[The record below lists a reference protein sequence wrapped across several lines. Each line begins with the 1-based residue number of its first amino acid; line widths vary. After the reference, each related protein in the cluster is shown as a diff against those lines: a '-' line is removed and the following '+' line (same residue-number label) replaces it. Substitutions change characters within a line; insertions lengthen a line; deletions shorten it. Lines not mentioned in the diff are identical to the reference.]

1 METIKNGKVV
11 SISYTLTNDNNDV
24 LDQSQPNQP
33 LEYLHGSYN
42 IIPGLEK
49 ELEGLKV
56 GDAKKVK
63 VAPADGYGEFDESLV
78 FAAPRQ
84 NFPADA
90 ELEVGMQFQT
100 MGDEQQPM
108 VIRIIELED
117 DKVVVDGNHP
127 LAGQTLFFDVKVEG
141 MRDASESEVAHGHI
155 HHGGGDHH

>member
-11 SISYTLTNDNNDV
+11 GISYTLTNDKKDV
-24 LDQSQPNQP
+24 LDQSQPGQP

-49 ELEGLKV
+49 ELEGLKI
-56 GDAKKVK
+56 GDAKLVE

-84 NFPADA
+84 NFPSDA

-100 MGDEQQPM
+100 MGDGQPM
-108 VIRIIELED
+108 VIRIIELD
-117 DKVVVDGNHP
+117 GDKVVVDGNHP
-127 LAGQTLFFDVKVEG
+127 LAGQTLFFDVKVES
-141 MRDASESEVAHGHI
+141 MREASESEVAHGHVHPDGGE
-155 HHGGGDHH
+155 HH